1 MATQSELVKV
11 AKAPN
16 GAQRLTYKVGPFD
29 VIPAYRWPKTNALW
43 RKTGGGG
50 GAKKSYHMRGKA
62 IDVRVENRRLSD
74 LRKAAPAWINGIV
87 SALRGALVSGMVSA
101 SRPGD
106 LPPPGR
112 SAPGMSLVD
121 DDTIETEILSS
132 RLALAMM
139 DRASWEFTDLRS
151 RMSSL
156 EKRDELDTNDVLRP
170 HVLARIVTSTTR
182 RLSVLIRVSER
193 RPLGPSGGKRAISAA
208 RSKAVTT
215 AGGFTVMLP
224 GPSHAPFTR

>member
-1 MATQSELVKV
+1 MATAADSL
-11 AKAPN
+11 AL
-16 GAQRLTYKVGPFD
+16 GAQGRSSYVECLMSGVPSVVNAVEEGERLLATQTAEHNIQYKRRD
-29 VIPAYRWPKTNALW
+29 VAT
-43 RKTGGGG
+43 
-50 GAKKSYHMRGKA
+50 
-62 IDVRVENRRLSD
+62 D
-74 LRKAAPAWINGIV
+74 LRKAAPTWINGIV

-156 EKRDELDTNDVLRP
+156 EKRDELDTNDV
-170 HVLARIVTSTTR
+170 
-182 RLSVLIRVSER
+182 
-193 RPLGPSGGKRAISAA
+193 
-208 RSKAVTT
+208 
-215 AGGFTVMLP
+215 
-224 GPSHAPFTR
+224 